1 MIRALRV
8 AGVLAFLFAFV
19 PCTFAGGDA
28 AFRWQLQKGSRY
40 TYDYSEDMVTTIDSG
55 KTRVAKISVN
65 SGGPLT
71 INNNG
76 EDAMALLDV
85 KAKVIVSRPG
95 MPQRELEAPLKVTEI
110 PFDTSGN
117 IIGSRYKPEANF
129 QFFELLFPLPP
140 DTDLGSGRDIVLR
153 SRSAGMPDFTGK
165 VSYSMAGPRVFAGI
179 DCVAY
184 HVVFNLKA
192 ARPAGKRTE
201 TSPRTDGELTGEYD
215 CLFSPDRG
223 FFISADGNMTIKVQS
238 TLPAKAG
245 EPASTGY
252 VVQYKKHSL
261 RWKSAEY
268 VYPVGGDAPAKAKG
282 K

>member
-1 MIRALRV
+1 MV
-8 AGVLAFLFAFV
+8 AVAFV
-19 PCTFAGGDA
+19 FALVPCAFAGGDA
-28 AFRWQLQKGSRY
+28 AFRWQLQKGARY
-40 TYDYSEDMVTTIDSG
+40 TYDYNEEMVTTVDSG
-55 KTRVAKISVN
+55 KTRVVKISVN
-65 SGGPLT
+65 SDGPLT

-76 EDAMALLDV
+76 KDAMALLDV
-85 KAKVIVSRPG
+85 KSKVVVSRPD
-95 MPQRELEAPLKVTEI
+95 MPEKELEAPLKVTEI

-140 DTDLGSGRDIVLR
+140 DANPGSSRDVILV

-165 VSYSMAGPRVFAGI
+165 VSYAVVGPRVFAGI

-201 TSPRTDGELTGEYD
+201 TSPRTDGELAGEYD

-223 FFISADGNMTIKVQS
+223 FFISADGNMTIKVRS
-238 TLPAKAG
+238 DIPGKGG
-245 EPASTGY
+245 EPSSTGY

-268 VYPVGGDAPAKAKG
+268 VYPVGGDATAEAKDK
-282 K
+282 